1 MRDNSDTCAEIE
13 LFHLV
18 LVFLHTP
25 CAIAPIRAMLNKIAA
40 GFTGTTVLLYTGT
53 PCAMTLIRAIL
64 NKTTAAL
71 LVLRMVLLWF
81 YKFHSE
87 VCEVCAHTRTHT
99 HTQFVTRQACAMSDG
114 AGAQATASQAG
125 GGGAAAAASSSAD
138 RGATPADPL
147 AAGEAIDEL
156 LAANRPPRTPQ
167 RVQVPRSWLCLQ
179 TGRKTKSE
187 RELHPQVQTAGGVH
201 GR

>member
-99 HTQFVTRQACAMSDG
+99 HTVCDTSGLCHVRWRRRAGYRLTGRWWWWWWCSFVLCGPGSYPCGPVGSRRGHRRA
-114 AGAQATASQAG
+114 AG
-125 GGGAAAAASSSAD
+125 GKPPPPNTTKGAS
-138 RGATPADPL
+138 TQIL
-147 AAGEAIDEL
+147 ALPSNGPE
-156 LAANRPPRTPQ
+156 N
-167 RVQVPRSWLCLQ
+167 
-179 TGRKTKSE
+179 
-187 RELHPQVQTAGGVH
+187 
-201 GR
+201 